1 VAALVCLVGILDS
14 TNPGAAPAYREL
26 DRQQSE
32 LTAFGRQLHDAV
44 GDCAVFQLP
53 VVAFPEEPPPGRM
66 GDYDHLLPSNAAPN
80 ALRWSYGAIRGTDR
94 ADWQLALPVDQPRVL
109 AQDLAD
115 AGFCAVQVDRDGY
128 AGGNDPS
135 SALEGVLGHPVAAAA
150 EANLTAYSLSALTA
164 DPSRADQVLR
174 PVFAS
179 AAGSLVDTSESVP
192 FQWTGPTTKVTL
204 ANMGLRPTPVTV
216 SFRIRGNGEEPRTVT
231 VRTRGSDER
240 RLTVNADREETVTL
254 QLTLSPGTTSVDI
267 SATGDAEWIPGT
279 QGQAYA
285 ALRLSDLRMQAE
297 GVNAASL
304 QQFAAASP
312 RSLR

>member
-1 VAALVCLVGILDS
+1 
-14 TNPGAAPAYREL
+14 
-26 DRQQSE
+26 
-32 LTAFGRQLHDAV
+32 
-44 GDCAVFQLP
+44 
-53 VVAFPEEPPPGRM
+53 M
-66 GDYDHLLPSNAAPN
+66 
-80 ALRWSYGAIRGTDR
+80 
-94 ADWQLALPVDQPRVL
+94 
-109 AQDLAD
+109 
-115 AGFCAVQVDRDGY
+115 
-128 AGGNDPS
+128 
-135 SALEGVLGHPVAAAA
+135 AAAA
-150 EANLTAYSLSALTA
+150 EANLKAYGLSALTA
-164 DPSRADQVLR
+164 DHSRADQVLR

-254 QLTLSPGTTSVDI
+254 QLTLSPGTTTVDI

-285 ALRLSDLRMQAE
+285 ALRLSDLRVQAQ